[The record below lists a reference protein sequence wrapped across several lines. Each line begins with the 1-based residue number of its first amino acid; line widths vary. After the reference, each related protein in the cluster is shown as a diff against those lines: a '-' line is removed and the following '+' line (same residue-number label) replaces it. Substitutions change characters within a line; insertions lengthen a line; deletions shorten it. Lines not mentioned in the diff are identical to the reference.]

1 MYCIGSPRKKASP
14 SGALANTL
22 RNFGV
27 FILDFLILLVHI
39 EKTCPI
45 GGCGL
50 GHALYIVSVF

>member
-14 SGALANTL
+14 SGAFANTL

-27 FILDFLILLVHI
+27 FILDFLILFVQI
-39 EKTCPI
+39 ENTCPI
-45 GGCGL
+45 RCCVL

>member
-27 FILDFLILLVHI
+27 FILDSLILSVHI
-39 EKTCPI
+39 EKICPI
-45 GGCGL
+45 GDCVFG
-50 GHALYIVSVF
+50 ARSLYS